1 MWNILWLFVIKKFGK
16 SLNYLFS
23 SHFERER
30 RSLTEKP
37 IYLFWKILLGKGQN
51 MQGPDQARAGQGQAQ
66 AFNLDQDVTVDYR
79 LGLSPLI
86 WFDGLLKPWISTK
99 TRFNFLST
107 PTLSL

>member
-30 RSLTEKP
+30 RSLTENP
-37 IYLFWKILLGKGQN
+37 IYLFWKILLGKGQTRHR
-51 MQGPDQARAGQGQAQ
+51 QELAKDEP
-66 AFNLDQDVTVDYR
+66 NLDQDVTVDYR

-86 WFDGLLKPWISTK
+86 WFDGLLKPWISTE